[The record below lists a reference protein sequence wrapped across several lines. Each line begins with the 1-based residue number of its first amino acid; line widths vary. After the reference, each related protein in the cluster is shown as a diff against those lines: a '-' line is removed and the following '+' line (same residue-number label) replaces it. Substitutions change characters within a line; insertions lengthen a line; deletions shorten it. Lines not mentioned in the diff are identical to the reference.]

1 MRPAVVAAL
10 AVLALAPAA
19 LAAPAPTS
27 AVYDSKGH
35 LVQTEFAPPDTA
47 PKLSKKRASDIAI
60 KYPKV
65 AAWLKH
71 YPRVISYDSTYDPK
85 SLAWTVHV
93 YSGKAGEVAR
103 VKVDDAT
110 ANVTEAFTGA
120 QVAWGMARGGP
131 GAFGGTK
138 INNPWIWFGFCAAFF
153 VGLADLRRL
162 SSLRN
167 LDLFALLFFSV
178 SLWYFNRGDIF
189 TSVPLAYPPLVY
201 LLGRAL
207 WIGARGRGT
216 GTRPFWPVWVL
227 VAATVFLA
235 GFRIGL
241 NVEASNVIDVGYAG
255 PIGAERIVKEHKA
268 PYGHFPVE
276 DDLKP
281 CGPADASG
289 EIRER
294 IQTNGRCESA
304 NPQADTYG
312 PVAYEAYIPA
322 YLVFGWSGKWD
333 SLPTAHATAIL
344 FDLLCIVGLADLRRF
359 GSLRNLDLFALLFFS
374 VSLWYFNRGDIFT
387 SVPLAYPPLVYLG
400 CRAVWIGVRGRG
412 RATRPVWPVWV
423 LVAATVF
430 LAGFRVGLN
439 IEASNVIDVGFAGP
453 IGAQR
458 IVHEHEAP
466 YGHFPQEDDLKAC
479 GPADANGEIRERIQT
494 NGRCEAANPQADTYG
509 PVSYLSYIPGYLAFG
524 WSGKWDSLPA
534 AHATAILFDLLC
546 IVGLWLVGLRFGG
559 ARLGAT
565 LAFAWTAYP
574 FTQYA
579 SSSNTNDAI
588 VPAFLIFGFW
598 LATSAFNRGF
608 FCALSGWTK
617 FASLVVA
624 PMWLTYPDWREC
636 VRRRSAFF
644 FVGGF
649 AVATLLAFSVLLF
662 EPSLGHAIRV
672 FYDRTI
678 KSQVD
683 RESPFSLWDWRQY
696 RAKGIPDLHRVQQ
709 ALEALLVVGA
719 VAAAFFPQRKSPL
732 QLAALT
738 GALLIGFE
746 LVLTHWFYLYIP
758 WFFPFVAIA
767 VLAAPLAVPETVEEP
782 EPSGHPV
789 RELVPAG

>member
-1 MRPAVVAAL
+1 MRRAAVAAL
-10 AVLALAPAA
+10 AALALAPTAI
-19 LAAPAPTS
+19 AAPTPTS

-47 PKLSKKRASDIAI
+47 PKTTKKKASDVAI

-65 AAWLKH
+65 ASWLKH
-71 YPRVISYDSTYDPK
+71 YPRVISYDASFDAKTR
-85 SLAWTVHV
+85 AWTVHV

-103 VKVDDAT
+103 VTVDDPT
-110 ANVTEAFTGA
+110 GNVTSAYTGA

-131 GAFGGTK
+131 GAFGGEK
-138 INNPWIWFGFCAAFF
+138 INNPWIWLGFCAAFF

-201 LLGRAL
+201 LLGRAV
-207 WIGARGRGT
+207 WIGVRGRGT
-216 GTRPFWPVWVL
+216 AARPLWPVWVL

-235 GFRIGL
+235 GFRVGL

-268 PYGHFPVE
+268 PYGHFPIE

-281 CGPADASG
+281 CGPADSSG

-333 SLPTAHATAIL
+333 SLPTSHATAIL
-344 FDLLCIVGLADLRRF
+344 FDLLCIVGLA
-359 GSLRNLDLFALLFFS
+359 
-374 VSLWYFNRGDIFT
+374 
-387 SVPLAYPPLVYLG
+387 
-400 CRAVWIGVRGRG
+400 
-412 RATRPVWPVWV
+412 
-423 LVAATVF
+423 
-430 LAGFRVGLN
+430 
-439 IEASNVIDVGFAGP
+439 
-453 IGAQR
+453 
-458 IVHEHEAP
+458 
-466 YGHFPQEDDLKAC
+466 
-479 GPADANGEIRERIQT
+479 
-494 NGRCEAANPQADTYG
+494 
-509 PVSYLSYIPGYLAFG
+509 
-524 WSGKWDSLPA
+524 
-534 AHATAILFDLLC
+534 
-546 IVGLWLVGLRFGG
+546 LVGLRFGG
-559 ARLGAT
+559 PRLGAT

-574 FTQYA
+574 FTQYV
-579 SSSNTNDAI
+579 SSSNTNDSI

-598 LATSAFNRGF
+598 LASSAFKRGF
-608 FCALSGWTK
+608 FCALSSWTK

-624 PMWLTYPDWREC
+624 PLWLTYPDWRESW
-636 VRRRSAFF
+636 RRRSALW

-649 AVATLLAFSVLLF
+649 LLATVLSFSILLF
-662 EPSLGHAIRV
+662 EPSLWGAIKT
-672 FYDRTI
+672 FYVRTI

-696 RAKGIPDLHRVQQ
+696 HAKGIPDLHRLQQ
-709 ALEALLVVGA
+709 ALEALLVIAA
-719 VAAAFFPQRKSPL
+719 VAVVFVPRRKSPL

-738 GALLIGFE
+738 AALLIGFE

-758 WFFPFVAIA
+758 WFFPFVAVALLAPIA
-767 VLAAPLAVPETVEEP
+767 LPATVEEP
-782 EPSGHPV
+782 EASGHPV
-789 RELVPAG
+789 GELVPAR